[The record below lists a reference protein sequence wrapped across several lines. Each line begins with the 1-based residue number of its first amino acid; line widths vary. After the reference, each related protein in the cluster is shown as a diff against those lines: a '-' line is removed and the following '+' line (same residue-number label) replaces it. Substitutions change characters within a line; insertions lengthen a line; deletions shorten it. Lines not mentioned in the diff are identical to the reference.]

1 MIIMNTKVFIQN
13 LKCGGC
19 AKTITNKLSDLDNI
33 TDVKVDIEES
43 SVTFSYKNEGDL
55 KLVMDTLKENG
66 YPVEGDVNTLGTK
79 AKSFVSCA
87 IGKMS

>member
-1 MIIMNTKVFIQN
+1 MNTKVFIQN

-19 AKTITNKLSDLDNI
+19 AKTITNKLSHLNNVSDI
-33 TDVKVDIEES
+33 KVDVEEG
-43 SVTFSYKNEGDL
+43 SVTFSYKEDGDL
-55 KLVMDTLKENG
+55 LVVMDVLKENG

>member
-1 MIIMNTKVFIQN
+1 MKTKVFIQN

-19 AKTITNKLSDLDNI
+19 AKTITNKLSHLDNI
-33 TDVKVDIEES
+33 TDIKVDVEES
-43 SVTFSYKNEGDL
+43 SVTFGYKDDL
-55 KLVMDTLKENG
+55 DLIVVMDVLKESG